1 MMARA
6 RTHLIGN
13 VDQRPMR
20 VRWECFEI
28 CRYLSYWRVN
38 DETSESRGSPLA
50 SGIDMIKVPFSDE
63 TAVNG
68 G

>member
-13 VDQRPMR
+13 VDQRLMG
-20 VRWECFEI
+20 VGWECLEI
-28 CRYLSYWRVN
+28 CRYLSYCRVN
-38 DETSESRGSPLA
+38 DEISEFRGSPPT
-50 SGIDMIKVPFSDE
+50 SGIDMIKLPFSDE
-63 TAVNG
+63 TTVNG